1 MQQKFK
7 HKFFTKILIL
17 PQGIEIKPAIGEYW
31 SVSGAKNSFVVVVQE
46 NPLKVNYF
54 LTSVKGKSYRLD
66 EEIAWPILRKDLE
79 KKVSAPRR
87 EEGRT
92 RTFYFFE

>member
-1 MQQKFK
+1 MS
-7 HKFFTKILIL
+7 
-17 PQGIEIKPAIGEYW
+17 GE
-31 SVSGAKNSFVVVVQE
+31 KNTFVVIVEE

-79 KKVSAPRR
+79 KKVSAPRV

-92 RTFYFFE
+92 RTFYHFE